1 MILSIKIILMRY
13 ESSIFIIKE
22 QLKMKPSNN
31 KIKKDDSGQISGLL
45 KNISHFKSVIRK
57 FDIISEE
64 TERIIYQND
73 ATIRAL
79 GGENNKKLKT
89 LQQQMNKLSTEEKL
103 DKALEIL
110 FTNFDIVNRSMETK
124 SLLISDI
131 NEYLKR
137 TRNTIFSLLKSTEL
151 LLEKEG

>member
-1 MILSIKIILMRY
+1 MTTATTT
-13 ESSIFIIKE
+13 
-22 QLKMKPSNN
+22 
-31 KIKKDDSGQISGLL
+31 IKKDNSSQISGLL

-57 FDIISEE
+57 VDIISEE
-64 TERIIYQND
+64 TERFIYQND
-73 ATIRAL
+73 ATIRAISE
-79 GGENNKKLKT
+79 ENNKKLKT

-137 TRNTIFSLLKSTEL
+137 IRNTIFSLLKSTKL
-151 LLEKEG
+151 LLEKQV

>member
-1 MILSIKIILMRY
+1 MATATTT
-13 ESSIFIIKE
+13 
-22 QLKMKPSNN
+22 
-31 KIKKDDSGQISGLL
+31 IKKDDSSQISGLL

-57 FDIISEE
+57 VDIISEE
-64 TERIIYQND
+64 TERVIYQND
-73 ATIRAL
+73 ATIRAISE
-79 GGENNKKLKT
+79 ENNKKLKT

-137 TRNTIFSLLKSTEL
+137 TRNTIFSLLRSTEL
-151 LLEKEG
+151 LLEKQV

>member
-1 MILSIKIILMRY
+1 MTTATTT
-13 ESSIFIIKE
+13 
-22 QLKMKPSNN
+22 
-31 KIKKDDSGQISGLL
+31 IKKDNSSQISGLL

-57 FDIISEE
+57 VDIISEE
-64 TERIIYQND
+64 TERVIYQND
-73 ATIRAL
+73 ATIRAISE
-79 GGENNKKLKT
+79 ENNKKLKT

-110 FTNFDIVNRSMETK
+110 FTNFDIVNRSMGTK

-151 LLEKEG
+151 LLENQV